1 MKYIIANQIASF
13 STILAHTIY
22 FNLEKYPHRI
32 IELRVL
38 FNYTHL
44 IKGAIKNNFSD
55 KNKSFFKIF

>member
-1 MKYIIANQIASF
+1 MKYFDGNQIDSF
-13 STILAHTIY
+13 STILVGTIY
-22 FNLEKYPHRI
+22 FNLEKHPHKI
-32 IELRVL
+32 IELIEL